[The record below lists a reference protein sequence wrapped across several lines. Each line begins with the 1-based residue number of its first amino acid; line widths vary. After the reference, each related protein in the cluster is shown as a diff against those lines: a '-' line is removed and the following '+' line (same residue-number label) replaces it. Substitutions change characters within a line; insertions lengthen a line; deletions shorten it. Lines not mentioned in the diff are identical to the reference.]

1 MVSCGERAGS
11 LIYYTIFPCAS
22 VPPFHDLPLVFKRA
36 AMRFVWLSCA
46 SRWEVPI
53 SQIEEHSTRMSS
65 SSSFKKKYIS
75 FLFLDKERIIIELR
89 PSMGCLDTFRNWGSA
104 NNVALLLACVRER
117 ADGCV
122 CSPVLCYAVFLFVF
136 HMDDAEERISL
147 YTTCACL
154 PARCPWPVASPV
166 PP

>member
-1 MVSCGERAGS
+1 M
-11 LIYYTIFPCAS
+11 
-22 VPPFHDLPLVFKRA
+22 
-36 AMRFVWLSCA
+36 
-46 SRWEVPI
+46 
-53 SQIEEHSTRMSS
+53 S

-122 CSPVLCYAVFLFVF
+122 CSPGSVLRCFSLRLP
-136 HMDDAEERISL
+136 HDDAEERISL